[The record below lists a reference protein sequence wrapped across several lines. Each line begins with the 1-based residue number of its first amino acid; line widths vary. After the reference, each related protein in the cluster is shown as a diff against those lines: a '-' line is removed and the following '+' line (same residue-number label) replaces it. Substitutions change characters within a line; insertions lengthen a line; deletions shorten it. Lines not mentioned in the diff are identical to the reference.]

1 MKYEYA
7 VSVVGRELGVYVVD
21 SFISANLI
29 LNQNGIFTLY
39 TIYYLQAECYYTA
52 SHIAM
57 SEQAFSD
64 RFTSPVL
71 LPEFPLLSNH
81 LLTTSFLKSLL
92 AIMSFTEPTM
102 ALFVA
107 TAKIVLSAL
116 KPFFENFDSN
126 VFAEPKCL

>member
-29 LNQNGIFTLY
+29 LNQDGIFTLY
-39 TIYYLQAECYYTA
+39 TIYYLQSECYYTA
-52 SHIAM
+52 SHIVM

-71 LPEFPLLSNH
+71 LPEFPLFSNH
-81 LLTTSFLKSLL
+81 LLTTNKLL
-92 AIMSFTEPTM
+92 
-102 ALFVA
+102 
-107 TAKIVLSAL
+107 
-116 KPFFENFDSN
+116 ENI
-126 VFAEPKCL
+126 AA